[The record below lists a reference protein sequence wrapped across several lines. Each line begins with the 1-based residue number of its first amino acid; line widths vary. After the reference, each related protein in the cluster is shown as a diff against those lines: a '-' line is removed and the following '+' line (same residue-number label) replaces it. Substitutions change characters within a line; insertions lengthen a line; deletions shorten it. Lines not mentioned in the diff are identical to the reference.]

1 MATEALE
8 SALYSLTFIADFN
21 IGTNE
26 IAYIHSHLAAFI
38 GGNIALAGRL
48 FSRDDWTTL
57 GLELA
62 ESAYMTYKATA
73 LGLGPYGE
81 CGFLACG
88 NVPLLTRRCQAL
100 ASLMRRARRVDGTT

>member
-1 MATEALE
+1 ME
-8 SALYSLTFIADFN
+8 SAPDSLTFIADFN

-48 FSRDDWTTL
+48 FGRDDWTTL
-57 GLELA
+57 GLELT

-88 NVPLLTRRCQAL
+88 DVPPLTLRCQAL
-100 ASLMRRARRVDGTT
+100 GSLTHTAKRVDGTT